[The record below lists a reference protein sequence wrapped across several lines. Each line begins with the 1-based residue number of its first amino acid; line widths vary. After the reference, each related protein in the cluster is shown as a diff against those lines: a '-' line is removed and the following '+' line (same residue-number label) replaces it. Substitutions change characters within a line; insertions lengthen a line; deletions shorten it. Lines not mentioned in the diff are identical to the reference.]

1 MKKNKQLSSQRFE
14 FDSLFINHKSSTPLF
29 RQLEIQLREFIW
41 QGVLKPGERLPSTR
55 TLAKQLHVARNTVIN
70 TYEQLIAEGFLVTK
84 KGDGTRVTNDFDKQA
99 AINKQKKSASNQQLL
114 NTKLSL
120 RYENY
125 ARFHNVSL
133 DKNSGAL
140 PFRAHTPDLSSFP
153 FKVWAQLTTRKLRR
167 ASPNWLSQTPSQGYE
182 PLRQAITDYLGAARG
197 MKINHQHIMITAGAQ
212 QGVELLAKLLINPG
226 DIVVFED
233 PGYTPAITIFEMF
246 GATVI
251 SIPVDEFGLDVEKLS
266 LIQQKI
272 KVVYTTPVS
281 QFPLGVCMS
290 QARRKKL
297 IEWAQQNNS
306 LIIEDD
312 YNGEYRYSGRPLA
325 TLYEQCDSDH
335 VIYISSFSKL
345 LFPGLRIGFLATSYQ
360 FIEPLKKLRWLLD
373 RHSPIL
379 EQAVL
384 TDFINDGHFSR
395 HLRKMRTLY
404 SERQQFLLSCANEHL
419 SEIMAVPRL
428 EGGLHLVGWL
438 NEGIKER
445 DILNASQ
452 KANIELTPTSLYHR
466 LSVKHSSV
474 LIGYA
479 SYSKE
484 QLLASVLALKK
495 AYNIVIS

>member
-1 MKKNKQLSSQRFE
+1 MTKPTHKPSQRFE
-14 FDSLFINHKSSTPLF
+14 FDTLFISHESSTPLF
-29 RQLEIQLREFIW
+29 RQLETQLREFIW

-55 TLAKQLHVARNTVIN
+55 VLAKQLHVARNTVIN

-84 KGDGTRVTNDFDKQA
+84 KGDGTRVTDDFDKQTA
-99 AINKQKKSASNQQLL
+99 LNEQKENNANQPLVR
-114 NTKLSL
+114 TKLSL

-125 ARFHNVSL
+125 ASMHNVSFT
-133 DKNSGAL
+133 KNPEAL

-153 FKVWAQLTTRKLRR
+153 FKTWAQLATRRLRC

-182 PLRQAITDYLGAARG
+182 PLRQAITDYLGATRG
-197 MKINHQHIMITAGAQ
+197 IKISHQNILITAGAQ

-233 PGYTPAITIFEMF
+233 PGYTPAITIFEML
-246 GATVI
+246 GATII

-266 LIQQKI
+266 SIQQKI
-272 KVVYTTPVS
+272 KIIYTTPVS

-290 QARRKKL
+290 QAKRKKL

-345 LFPGLRIGFLATSYQ
+345 LFPGLRIGFLVTPHQ
-360 FIEPLKKLRWLLD
+360 FIEPLSKLRWLLD

-395 HLRKMRTLY
+395 HLRKMRKLY
-404 SERQQFLLSCANEHL
+404 AERQQFLLAATNNHL
-419 SEIMAVPRL
+419 SEIMVVPPL

-438 NEGIKER
+438 NEGVKEN
-445 DILNASQ
+445 DLLNASK

-466 LSVKHSSV
+466 LPVKHSS
-474 LIGYA
+474 LLMGYA

-484 QLLASVLALKK
+484 QLLESVLALKK
-495 AYNIVIS
+495 AYNTVVS